1 MSTHNTS
8 PYVHK
13 SLSVWL
19 DVFRWAAAVV
29 LVISHIKGLFFVN
42 YSELVN
48 PHPIVTLLYMVA
60 SAGHQAVIIFFVLSG
75 YFISNSVINSIRK
88 QTWSW
93 KVYLMNRF
101 TRLYIVLIPAL
112 LLGAIWD
119 QTGIHYF
126 GHTGIYDGLP
136 EDQYILDY
144 SSKDHL
150 VWQDFF
156 GSLFYLQ
163 GILTGHFGSNGP
175 LWSLAYEFWYYTIF
189 SFLAWCS
196 LLYPEKQ
203 SIRRFTAC

>member
-1 MSTHNTS
+1 
-8 PYVHK
+8 
-13 SLSVWL
+13 
-19 DVFRWAAAVV
+19 
-29 LVISHIKGLFFVN
+29 
-42 YSELVN
+42 
-48 PHPIVTLLYMVA
+48 
-60 SAGHQAVIIFFVLSG
+60 
-75 YFISNSVINSIRK
+75 
-88 QTWSW
+88 
-93 KVYLMNRF
+93 MNRF

-126 GHTGIYDGLP
+126 GHTGVYDGLP

-175 LWSLAYEFWYYTIF
+175 LWSLAYEFWYYILFPCLVLTAVSRKAVSALRLVECVLVYICRKADCALF
-189 SFLAWCS
+189 SHMGSWVCGTYA
-196 LLYPEKQ
+196 
-203 SIRRFTAC
+203 ACAKVQVRPGMEMAVADLCDGPFFW